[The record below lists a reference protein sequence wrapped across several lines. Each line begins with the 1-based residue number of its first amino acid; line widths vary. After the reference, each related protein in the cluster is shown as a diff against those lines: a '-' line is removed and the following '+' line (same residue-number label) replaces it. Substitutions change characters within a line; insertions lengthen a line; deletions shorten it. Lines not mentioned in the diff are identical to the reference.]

1 MNSSK
6 KKSQKPLK
14 NLIKQFIITDES
26 ELTTELYN
34 YFSGKKIY
42 IEIYNDNLN
51 ISESFADKIKVYNPI
66 IYKTLSK
73 NLDYI
78 VFKDGRLKTKKFAS
92 LNNIKLVNPIWI
104 DDKISKGIFDDDSNY
119 TVKVNYVEFILDKHL
134 NNKKEQKK
142 CLTKDTEMKSG
153 NDDEFDIKLDNYIDA
168 KMKTNKSE
176 DIYHKKYKDQL
187 YYPLLDKT
195 LRRKRIS
202 ENKYININHENKNS
216 PINLEN
222 KTAARIVK

>member
-1 MNSSK
+1 MNCSK

-51 ISESFADKIKVYNPI
+51 ISESFVDKIKIYNPI

-73 NLDYI
+73 NLEYI

-134 NNKKEQKK
+134 NNKK
-142 CLTKDTEMKSG
+142 
-153 NDDEFDIKLDNYIDA
+153 
-168 KMKTNKSE
+168 
-176 DIYHKKYKDQL
+176 
-187 YYPLLDKT
+187 
-195 LRRKRIS
+195 
-202 ENKYININHENKNS
+202 
-216 PINLEN
+216 
-222 KTAARIVK
+222 

>member
-1 MNSSK
+1 MNCSK

-51 ISESFADKIKVYNPI
+51 ISESFVDKIKIYNPI

-73 NLDYI
+73 NLEYI
-78 VFKDGRLKTKKFAS
+78 VFKDGRLKTKKIAS

-134 NNKKEQKK
+134 NNKK
-142 CLTKDTEMKSG
+142 
-153 NDDEFDIKLDNYIDA
+153 
-168 KMKTNKSE
+168 
-176 DIYHKKYKDQL
+176 
-187 YYPLLDKT
+187 
-195 LRRKRIS
+195 
-202 ENKYININHENKNS
+202 
-216 PINLEN
+216 
-222 KTAARIVK
+222 

>member
-51 ISESFADKIKVYNPI
+51 ISESFVDKIKIYNPI

-73 NLDYI
+73 NLEYI

-119 TVKVNYVEFILDKHL
+119 TVKVNYVEFVLDKHL

-176 DIYHKKYKDQL
+176 DIYHKQYNRSIIL
-187 YYPLLDKT
+187 SFI
-195 LRRKRIS
+195 R
-202 ENKYININHENKNS
+202 
-216 PINLEN
+216 
-222 KTAARIVK
+222 